1 MASDN
6 RENEFTEPPRQRARQ
21 GMDDFGDD
29 NEMTLMDFVNVILH
43 EKTWFFGI
51 AATVFA
57 LGVVAIFM
65 MPKIYV
71 SQASIMLERE
81 GIYSANSTTS
91 SQDVLS
97 LRMHAIIR
105 TILSTDSVTEILK
118 KHDFVEDDTPKME
131 INQAILGFRNAAN
144 FEFDNVSVL
153 RESTGREGLYS
164 MGLTVSFESTSPE
177 VSYEVTKELTDKLL
191 GSNTGKLTAE
201 NQFKLDFLESNL
213 EEVGAKLSKADA
225 ELTQFKEENAL
236 SLPEMQAIAV
246 RRIDDLRYRIL
257 QSDDRLKVLRDR
269 ADEND
274 AQLASVAVDSTVFS
288 TEGQRIVS
296 PQDQLELLL
305 VEYASTKDK
314 YGPSHPDRIE
324 MEEKIAAL
332 RAHIGSGA
340 EEGLAME
347 LALAKQELASL
358 KKRYSSQHPDIAAQE
373 EKVAYMQQQ
382 LDSGRAKTREQKGST
397 TNPIYN
403 NLLSRQR
410 GITAEIKME
419 RQSQQILQD
428 ELLDVEQRFQRMPEV
443 DAKLRRLVSVRDR
456 VESQYNKIEDEIQ
469 ELLESADMQQAELF
483 ERFVLLEAPE
493 EPFAPSKP
501 NKGMLIPLLFIFSL
515 VLAYA
520 AAFIRHYMQ
529 AKIFSSE
536 DVERVTTL
544 PVFLIPEFND

>member
-1 MASDN
+1 MASELKQN
-6 RENEFTEPPRQRARQ
+6 ENPDIAQQRFQA
-21 GMDDFGDD
+21 GLDDFGND
-29 NEMTLMDFVNVILH
+29 NEMTLMDFVNVVLH

-57 LGVVAIFM
+57 LGFIAILM

-71 SQASIMLERE
+71 SNASIMLERE

-105 TILSTDSVTEILK
+105 TILSTDSVVEILEK
-118 KHDFVEDDTPKME
+118 YDFIDDDLTQSQV
-131 INQAILGFRNAAN
+131 NSAIIGFRNAAN

-164 MGLTVSFESTSPE
+164 MGLTVSYESTSPE
-177 VSYEVTKELTDKLL
+177 TSFKITKELTDKLL
-191 GSNTGKLTAE
+191 GSNSGKLTAE
-201 NQFKLDFLESNL
+201 NQFRLDFLESNL
-213 EEVGAKLSKADA
+213 EEVSAKLAKADD
-225 ELTQFKEENAL
+225 ELTTFKEANAL
-236 SLPEMQAIAV
+236 SLPEMQSIAV

-296 PQDQLELLL
+296 PQDQLELLQ

-314 YGPSHPDRIE
+314 YGPNHPDRIE
-324 MEEKIAAL
+324 LEEKIASL
-332 RAHIGSGA
+332 KAHIGAGG
-340 EEGLAME
+340 EEGAAME
-347 LALAKQELASL
+347 LALAKQELAAL
-358 KKRYSSQHPDIAAQE
+358 EKKYSDQHPDVASQR
-373 EKVAYMQQQ
+373 EKVAFMESQIRT
-382 LDSGRAKTREQKGST
+382 GKVKTRRQKGET

-403 NLLSRQR
+403 NLLARQR
-410 GITAEIKME
+410 GITAEISME
-419 RQSQQILQD
+419 RQSQEILQQ
-428 ELLDVEQRFQRMPEV
+428 ELTDIESRFQQMPEV
-443 DAKLRRLVSVRDR
+443 DAKLRRLLAKRDR
-456 VESQYNKIEDEIQ
+456 VEEQYEKIEDEITS
-469 ELLESADMQQAELF
+469 LLESSDMQQAELF
-483 ERFVLLEAPE
+483 ERFVLLEAPSV
-493 EPFAPSKP
+493 PLVPSKP
-501 NKGMLIPLLFIFSL
+501 NKGMLIPLLFVFAL

-520 AAFIRHYMQ
+520 VAFVRHYMQ

-536 DVERVTTL
+536 DVEKVTTL
-544 PVFLIPEFND
+544 PVFLIPEFSD